1 MTGRPEARVVYN
13 DLREWIV
20 EAGKL
25 GELKEVEGASWEKDI
40 GMATEM
46 LNHSEPSP
54 AVIFDKIPGLQAG
67 YRIITNV
74 FGDKRM
80 NMTLGLPTFL
90 NKLGLS
96 EALNV
101 VMRNLTPIP
110 YQVVETGPVLENV
123 MIGDE
128 VDILKFPAP
137 LWHENDGG
145 RYIGTGS
152 YNITIDPEEGWVN
165 LGTYRAMVHDSKTVG
180 FCASPGKHG
189 RIHRDKFFAMNKP
202 CPVAMVI
209 GGDPLLFLMA
219 SNEFPYGICEYDMA
233 GAYCGKPYEVIKGKV
248 TGLPIPAHAEIVFE
262 GYSYPDVRKKE
273 GPFGEWTGYYG
284 GGVREEPVIDVKAIY
299 HRNHP
304 IVYGSPPQ
312 RPPDEY
318 GRYRSI
324 VRSSLLKEALE
335 KAGIPDVQSVWAHE
349 VGGSRMLVVVGIKQ
363 RYAGHARQTGQVA
376 AMCHVGAFSGKYV
389 VVLDEDVDV
398 SDLEAVIW
406 AMVTRSDPGESIE
419 FIRRAWTSALDPRIP
434 PEEKAKGNTTNS
446 RAIIDATRPW
456 EWRDKFPAVNC
467 PSPEVAKLA
476 REKFGYL
483 LR

>member
-1 MTGRPEARVVYN
+1 MAEKSRAQVAYN
-13 DLREWIV
+13 DLREWME
-20 EAGKL
+20 EARKL
-25 GELKEVEGASWEKDI
+25 GELKEVEGASLEKDI

-46 LNHSEPSP
+46 LNHSQPSP
-54 AVIFDKIPGLQAG
+54 AVIFDKIPGIQPG
-67 YRIITNV
+67 YRIITNI

-80 NMTLGLPTFL
+80 NMTFGLLTSL
-90 NKLGLS
+90 NKLDLS
-96 EALNV
+96 EALKG
-101 VMRNLTPIP
+101 VMQNLTPISHR
-110 YQVVETGPVLENV
+110 VVETGPVLENV
-123 MIGDE
+123 IMGDG
-128 VDILKFPAP
+128 VDILKFPSP

-165 LGTYRAMVHDSKTVG
+165 LGTYRGMVHDSKNVG

-189 RIHRDKFFAMNKP
+189 RIHRDKFFAKNKP
-202 CPVAMVI
+202 CPVAMVV
-209 GGDPLLFLMA
+209 GGDPLLYLMA
-219 SNEFPYGICEYDMA
+219 SNEFPYGVCEYDMA
-233 GAYCGKPYEVIKGKV
+233 GAYRGQPYEVIKGKV
-248 TGLPIPAHAEIVFE
+248 TGLPIPANAEIVFE
-262 GYSYPDVRKKE
+262 GYSYPDVRRKE

-284 GGVREEPVIDVKAIY
+284 GGVREEPVIEVKAIY

-335 KAGIPDVQSVWAHE
+335 KAGIPDVHSVWAHE
-349 VGGSRMLVVVGIKQ
+349 VGGARMLLAVSIKQ
-363 RYAGHARQTGQVA
+363 RYAGHSRQTGHVA

-389 VVLDEDVDV
+389 IVLDEDVDV

-406 AMVTRSDPGESIE
+406 AMITRSDPGESIE
-419 FIRRAWTSALDPRIP
+419 FIRRAWTSSLDPRIP

-456 EWRDKFPAVNC
+456 EWRDKFPAVNS

-476 REKFGYL
+476 RERFGYL